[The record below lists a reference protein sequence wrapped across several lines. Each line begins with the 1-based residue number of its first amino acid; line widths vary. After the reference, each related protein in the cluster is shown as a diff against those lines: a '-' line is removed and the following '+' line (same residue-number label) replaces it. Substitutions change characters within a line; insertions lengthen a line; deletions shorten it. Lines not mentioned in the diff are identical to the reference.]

1 MPLKFHCV
9 CGQALIVSRRLAGKA
24 VRCPKC
30 DVKVKVPA
38 TRAAKAAERLARE
51 SLPPPSPPAAKVEI
65 AKTKVAA
72 APPAESP
79 DQIAEEVS
87 GRPTPS
93 LRIQGCEPNPRNVSA
108 SQWLALGIVAV
119 AIVGMI
125 PAMLDIAA
133 HFRVIDSPG
142 VAVWAYLSLWI
153 ALIEIS
159 YAVYLVQLP
168 DWSSLWVATWV
179 TLVISVV
186 YAMLLGFTYMSRA
199 DGWIAR
205 ALDLSEHLAGGRAA
219 GWCFIMLCLSSLL
232 SYLSGRLSVRWYQA
246 V

>member
-30 DVKVKVPA
+30 DVKVRVPA
-38 TRAAKAAERLARE
+38 TRAATAAERLARE
-51 SLPPPSPPAAKVEI
+51 SPPPPKPNV
-65 AKTKVAA
+65 VAT
-72 APPAESP
+72 PTAESP
-79 DQIAEEVS
+79 DRNSEEVS
-87 GRPTPS
+87 GAPTS
-93 LRIQGCEPNPRNVSA
+93 ALQIQGCEPHPRNLAA
-108 SQWLALGIVAV
+108 SQWLAMGVIVV
-119 AIVGMI
+119 AIVGII
-125 PAMLDIAA
+125 PAIFDIAA
-133 HFRVIDSPG
+133 HLRVIDSPR

-153 ALIEIS
+153 AVIEIS

-179 TLVISVV
+179 TLVISVA
-186 YAMLLGFTYMSRA
+186 YAMLLGFTYLSRA
-199 DGWIAR
+199 DGWLAQ

-219 GWCFIMLCLSSLL
+219 GWCFIMLCLTSLL

-246 V
+246 A